1 MTQPSPVPPE
11 VAAELDRL
19 VRRWQQ
25 LPLDRAVAALPDVRA
40 LVLELAGEEVPDHG
54 PAVVMDQLRVMA
66 FECSRAGLPAADLPR
81 RLADLR
87 RRLP

>member
-1 MTQPSPVPPE
+1 VPPE
-11 VAAELDRL
+11 VTDELDRL

-25 LPLDRAVAALPDVRA
+25 LPLDRAVAAFPDVRA
-40 LVLELAGEEVPDHG
+40 VVLDLAGEVVPDHG
-54 PAVVMDQLRVMA
+54 PGVVMDQLRVMVYDR
-66 FECSRAGLPAADLPR
+66 CRDGMPSAGLAE

>member
-1 MTQPSPVPPE
+1 VSD
-11 VAAELDRL
+11 ELDRL

-25 LPLDRAVAALPDVRA
+25 LPLDRAVAAFPDVRA
-40 LVLELAGEEVPDHG
+40 VVLDLAGEDVPDHG
-54 PAVVMDQLRVMA
+54 PAVVMDQLRVMV
-66 FECSRAGLPAADLPR
+66 FDRCRDGMPSAGLAE

>member
-1 MTQPSPVPPE
+1 MTPASPVPPE
-11 VAAELDRL
+11 VADELDRL

-25 LPLDRAVAALPDVRA
+25 LPLDRAVAAFSDVRA
-40 LVLELAGEEVPDHG
+40 VVLDLAGEDVPDHG

-66 FECSRAGLPAADLPR
+66 YDRCRDGMPAAELAG

>member
-1 MTQPSPVPPE
+1 VTPTSPVPPQ
-11 VAAELDRL
+11 VTDELDRL

-40 LVLELAGEEVPDHG
+40 VVLDLAGEQVPDHG
-54 PAVVMDQLRVMA
+54 PAVVMDQLRVMVYDRCRDGMPSA
-66 FECSRAGLPAADLPR
+66 ELAG